1 MNDVSRYY
9 DALIDENNDP
19 VHDPKPLKEYMEK
32 WDGSR
37 FLESMNLDKNKTV
50 LEIGIGTGRI
60 AMKTAPLCKCLYG
73 IDISEKTI
81 QRASDHLSAYRNI
94 KLICG
99 DFMTYEFNEQFD
111 VIYASLTFMHIEDKK
126 TAIQKVSSLLHDTG
140 LFVLSIDKN
149 QDRFIDMGTRKIK
162 VYPDNPTDI
171 CSCILNADL
180 RPVNQFEVDHAYIM
194 VSKKGSL

>member
-99 DFMTYEFNEQFD
+99 DFMTYEFTEQFD

-126 TAIQKVSSLLHDTG
+126 TRFRRSLLCC
-140 LFVLSIDKN
+140 
-149 QDRFIDMGTRKIK
+149 MTRGCLCCQLTKTKTALLIWEQERLK
-162 VYPDNPTDI
+162 CIPTI
-171 CSCILNADL
+171 QRIYA
-180 RPVNQFEVDHAYIM
+180 VAF
-194 VSKKGSL
+194 